1 MYAGV
6 GWESIKEKYES
17 ICETS
22 VSNLPKE
29 IGSEE
34 CAHSTDFFTR
44 ERVTSKI
51 KQIVQNIKNL
61 WMQGGKVEDVE

>member
-1 MYAGV
+1 M
-6 GWESIKEKYES
+6 KEKYES
-17 ICETS
+17 IYETS